1 MNLLRRRLTPCPS
14 IGWGGGGRVPSY
26 WLLVNK
32 CDMSKMIDSYHN
44 VKFIVDGIDH
54 ETTPLSI

>member
-1 MNLLRRRLTPCPS
+1 M
-14 IGWGGGGRVPSY
+14 GEGGGGTRVPSY

-54 ETTPLSI
+54 ETTIPTPWYLTAT